1 MIQVFCNRRGSGK
14 TKKLIELAN
23 SNLNDVKG
31 DLVYIDDDSKYMR
44 QLNRKIR
51 FISTDDF
58 GVTDCNSFY
67 GMICG
72 VIAENYD
79 VENIYIDGLL
89 GIVSC
94 DLEDTSYLFNKL
106 QLLSNKFGINI
117 FINIDYEYEDNIP
130 EFLKAHVA

>member
-1 MIQVFCNRRGSGK
+1 
-14 TKKLIELAN
+14 
-23 SNLNDVKG
+23 
-31 DLVYIDDDSKYMR
+31 
-44 QLNRKIR
+44 
-51 FISTDDF
+51 
-58 GVTDCNSFY
+58 
-67 GMICG
+67 MICG

-106 QLLSNKFGINI
+106 QLLSNKFGINV